1 MIRVSAVRALS
12 VILLTI
18 VLGSFSALPAR
29 ELTPA
34 MQTAISWIDQDK
46 AAYNELATFVWEHPE
61 LSLVEFKSSARI
73 QQYLAANGFKIE
85 KGVAGMSTA
94 FVATWGA
101 GKPVVGIMGEFD
113 ALPNL
118 SQQKGV
124 ASQKPIIPGA
134 PGHGCGHNLFG
145 TASATAAI
153 AMAKAM
159 EKHGIKGTV
168 RFFGTPAEETL
179 VGKVYMNRDGVFDG
193 TDIMIAWHPMDVNG
207 VDYASSLAMDN
218 IKFRFYGK
226 ASHAAVA
233 PEAGRS
239 ALDAVEL
246 MDVGANFMREHVPQ
260 ETRIHYII
268 SKGGDAPNVVPPFA
282 EVWYFIRAPRRA
294 QVNHIRA
301 WLIDISKG
309 AALMTQTKTEYQILT
324 AVYEYLPNRALATM
338 GDEVVKLVGTPAFT
352 AEDQKFGEIILNA
365 MGKKSEGEPFS
376 TRVTTPDFTRTFPDV
391 PNSKASTD
399 VNYTWRFPSVQ
410 FFAATLAKGTPLHS
424 WMAVCQTGTDPAMK
438 AALQVSKY
446 MAAAGLEVLT
456 DPQLVKDAW
465 AELRQNVSRFGY
477 EEPVPKDVKPPTFK
491 DLYGI
496 EPGAVPGAGK

>member
-1 MIRVSAVRALS
+1 MIRTCAVRALA
-12 VILLTI
+12 VILLT
-18 VLGSFSALPAR
+18 VVPGSFSALPAR

-34 MQTAISWIDQDK
+34 MKTAISWVDQDK
-46 AAYNELATFVWEHPE
+46 AAYKDVATYIWENPE
-61 LSLVEFKSSARI
+61 LSLVEFKSSARL
-73 QQYLAANGFKIE
+73 QQYLAANGFRIE
-85 KGVAGMSTA
+85 KGVAGMPTA
-94 FVATWGA
+94 FVATWGS

-113 ALPNL
+113 ALPSL
-118 SQQKGV
+118 SQQKGI
-124 ASQKPIIPGA
+124 ATQKPIIQGA

-159 EKHGIKGTV
+159 EKHGIAGTV
-168 RFFGTPAEETL
+168 KLFGTPAEEPL

-193 TDIMIAWHPMDVNG
+193 TDVMITWHPMDVNG

-218 IKFRFYGK
+218 LKFRFHGK

-246 MDVGANFMREHVPQ
+246 MDVGANFMREHVPP
-260 ETRIHYII
+260 EARIHYII
-268 SKGGDAPNVVPPFA
+268 SKGGEAPNVVPPSA

-294 QVNHIRA
+294 QVDQIRG

-309 AALMTQTKTEYQILT
+309 AALMTQTKSEYQILT
-324 AVYEYLPNRALATM
+324 AVYEYLPNRALARM
-338 GDEVVKLVGTPAFT
+338 GDEVVKLVGAPAFT
-352 AEDQKFGEIILNA
+352 PEDQKFGQTVLSV

-376 TRVTTPDFTRTFPDV
+376 TGVKTPDFTRTFPDV

-399 VNYTWRFPSVQ
+399 VNFTWRFPTVQ
-410 FFAATLAKGTPLHS
+410 FFAATVVKGTPLHS

-456 DPQLVKDAW
+456 DPALVKDAW
-465 AELRQNVSRFGY
+465 AELQQNVTRFGY
-477 EEPVPKDVKPPTFK
+477 EDPVPREVKVPTFK